1 MMIYYYLAAFIFVLG
16 LVGTLVKKDLISILL
31 CIELMLT
38 SVNLLFTLFSKSLG
52 VIDAQV
58 LVFFF
63 IIVAAA
69 ESAIGISLIITLFRK
84 TKSAYSD
91 DVLIYSE

>member
-38 SVNLLFTLFSKSLG
+38 SVNLLFALFSKSLG
-52 VIDAQV
+52 VIDAQ
-58 LVFFF
+58 LQVFFVV
-63 IIVAAA
+63 IVAAA
-69 ESAIGISLIITLFRK
+69 EGAIGISLIITLFRK